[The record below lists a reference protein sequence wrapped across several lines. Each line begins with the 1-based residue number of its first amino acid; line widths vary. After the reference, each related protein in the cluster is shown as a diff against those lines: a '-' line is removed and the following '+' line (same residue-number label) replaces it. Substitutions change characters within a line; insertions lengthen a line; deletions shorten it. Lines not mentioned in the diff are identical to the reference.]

1 MLEWID
7 HDFFWINNKPP
18 IFNVNHITRFYIYEG
33 EEHDYSEFGK
43 FGMSSYY
50 NDYVKKK
57 YYPSFTIN
65 GNDTHA
71 IKCDTRSEAEK
82 ILGDFMKDR
91 PTANNLTEI
100 KNYDKV
106 DNKILL
112 D

>member
-18 IFNVNHITRFYIYEG
+18 IFNVNHITRFYVYEG
-33 EEHDYSEFGK
+33 EIHDYHYFGE
-43 FGMSSYY
+43 SAYNTYY
-50 NDYVKKK
+50 TKKQ
-57 YYPSFTIN
+57 YQPSFTID
-65 GNDTHA
+65 GNDIHT
-71 IKCDTRSEAEK
+71 IKCETMSEAEK

-91 PTANNLTEI
+91 PITNNLPEN
-100 KNYDKV
+100 KNYGKI